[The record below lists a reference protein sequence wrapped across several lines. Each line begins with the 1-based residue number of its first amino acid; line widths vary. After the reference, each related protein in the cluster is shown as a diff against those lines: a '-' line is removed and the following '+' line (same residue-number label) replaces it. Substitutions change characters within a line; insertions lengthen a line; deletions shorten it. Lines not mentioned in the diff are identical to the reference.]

1 MRTDYAAGSSVV
13 AAAHAAARHI
23 ARASARAAVRWPR
36 RWTRSTATHVHAHA
50 HALRAFRYDVVEF
63 LRVLI
68 DRQLVVQTQ
77 LRLEEEQ
84 RHADRAAAMQA
95 LSAHS
100 PARHCLACP
109 RLLYSSLLSPPLMLF
124 LPSLTH
130 N

>member
-36 RWTRSTATHVHAHA
+36 RWTRSTATHVHV

-100 PARHCLACP
+100 PARHCLAFPC
-109 RLLYSSLLSPPLMLF
+109 LLYSSLLSPPLMLF
-124 LPSLTH
+124 LPSH
-130 N
+130 